1 MLVSTFYLRFS
12 PDSSGLTF
20 GIGNASLGTLADTFT
35 HNGLYPTAFILPRA
49 TGYSQLSFL
58 TNMTKKIII
67 ITLYTLKRS
76 RDMLGYMIK
85 PHSAT
90 ERIEEHDSKMTA
102 KGREVQIRH
111 GLQEVDI
118 SHR

>member
-1 MLVSTFYLRFS
+1 
-12 PDSSGLTF
+12 
-20 GIGNASLGTLADTFT
+20 
-35 HNGLYPTAFILPRA
+35 
-49 TGYSQLSFL
+49 
-58 TNMTKKIII
+58 
-67 ITLYTLKRS
+67 
-76 RDMLGYMIK
+76 MLGYMIK